1 MNLSQL
7 DQLTQLKQSA
17 LQGYDH
23 NSGQVQQFG
32 SVQAIGNNGFIV
44 KQHQGGTLLMQQAFS
59 CAFSPEVHD
68 EVSFIRSPNGQYYI
82 LNILARKQASSAKIQ
97 SPHGIEIS
105 TNESINLQSSDLSI
119 TNISTELNTTDSKV
133 YSQNINVQA
142 DSSSFKARTMETLA
156 ERSLQ
161 KFKDSFR
168 IIERIEQTSALDIIQ
183 NIKNVFLQ
191 RSKNTDISAK
201 GDIKINGDRI
211 HMG

>member
-7 DQLTQLKQSA
+7 NQLKQLADNSA
-17 LQGYDH
+17 TQQQG
-23 NSGQVQQFG
+23 FG
-32 SVQAIGNNGFIV
+32 KVQAKSKHGYII
-44 KQHQGGTLLMQQAFS
+44 KQHEAGTLLMQQAFS
-59 CAFSPEVHD
+59 CAFTPEVGD
-68 EVSFIRSPNGQYYI
+68 EISFIKSPNGQSYI
-82 LNILARKQASSAKIQ
+82 LNILQRTQESSAKIH
-97 SPHGIEIS
+97 SEHGIELHTSQGID
-105 TNESINLQSSDLSI
+105 LQSNELSI
-119 TNISTELNTTDSKV
+119 TNIKTEFTSTDTQV
-133 YSQNINVQA
+133 YSQSSNVQA
-142 DSSSFKARTMETLA
+142 DNISVKARSVETIA

-191 RSKNTDISAK
+191 RSKNADISAK